1 MPFFQT
7 FLAQTAAAYLSSELG
22 TEIRIDKVDIVFFD
36 KANIEGVF
44 VEDIRHDTLL
54 YAQSLRV
61 NFAEIDLSN
70 SFIDIDEIKLTKTAA
85 HIIQY
90 KGDTT
95 FNFQH
100 FIDYFASTEEDTS
113 SSNFKLNVRK
123 LKLDDVNFV
132 YQDQNAVKTD
142 FGLDYSDLDIR
153 HLNGELSKFEMGDE
167 LLRIKID
174 DLQFNEK
181 SGLRL
186 NKLTASVLYSET
198 LIQLDNLTL
207 AYNNS
212 LLVSDQLQL
221 KTPNGSADFS
231 NFVHDVYFK
240 GNVRNSMLDLAD
252 VAYFAPVLN
261 GMDAKIKLDNV
272 NLSGPV
278 YGMKLD
284 SLVLS
289 TLSSTRLI
297 GNFQIPNLDDPE
309 EAFFEERIA
318 LFQTTVSDVQ
328 SLKLT
333 PFLDGEDY
341 IVLPASMVEAD
352 LIQIKDGHLTGYMS
366 NFQADGDL
374 TSGLGNVSS
383 EYGLRFFMDDN
394 QVLNYES
401 GLETGSGRDL
411 IIDSLDLGALTGNDL
426 LGKVTGFVSIGK
438 GSKGTSMDQLDLKFA
453 GHFTEIELDNYAY
466 QSVDVVS
473 GSFRNNVF
481 TGNIDIADDNLALNY
496 VGSVDL
502 KGQMKFDFIV
512 EIDSASLTELNYKQ
526 AEFVDRLVSKIE
538 VHIEGTSLDKIKGT
552 VEVRDLDYEEGDIDF
567 SLNKL
572 DLSITRSE
580 ITDSIALVSDYVDII
595 LAGKF
600 DLENLW
606 PVVQNQ
612 LARVINHVINE
623 TDASA
628 SKNEFYDLKV
638 NMKDV
643 NPLLQFVDPLLYIA
657 EDSKIRSSYTK
668 KINKLSFEFTSDL
681 VSYDGMK
688 FSDIVLRNYFDSIRA
703 NVQYEI
709 GLVQLSDSLGVRNA
723 ALFSY
728 LKNNHFSTN
737 IGWDRYMDVEPA
749 LFAFTTEIANDL
761 TVSTEFN
768 PSFFFL
774 RSEKWNI
781 SPKSKLVWNPDLI
794 EFKDFDIV
802 NKNHL
807 VNVHGKVS
815 KNPADWLYFQVR
827 DFDLADLNGIL
838 DGIVTIGGV
847 LNIDGGVSDVYNNIR
862 FMSLTEIKSLIIDD
876 ELVGDLLVDNKWNKD
891 KNSVE
896 IFGNLKR
903 DRKETF
909 KFSGNYFPSL
919 EKENLNMSLTFDNT
933 DIGFLN
939 AFSDPELYTDIA
951 GILNGKLFVS
961 GELLNPKVNGALQ
974 LLSTRL
980 KVPMLN
986 VGFGLAGELKFE
998 PERITASNMTVV
1010 DEEGNRARATVD
1022 ISHFA
1027 WGNWK
1032 YLIGL
1037 DMNGPGTDDRFM
1049 AMNTFYRDGDLYYGK
1064 AYVNG
1069 VVTVKGTPELTEMDI
1084 DANTLRGT
1092 DLKLAMYGTS
1102 DLEESSF
1109 ILFDTIIPSQQTK
1122 GETTVDQLESSGLV
1136 MKMKFNISKDTKTTI
1151 VFDPIFDDQIVID
1164 QGEGQLEMLMDEYGE
1179 IEMRGQYVILDG
1191 TYYMRVKG
1199 LVQKDF
1205 QIESGSD
1212 VKWTGSPYDA
1222 YININANYETSISL
1236 EPILPEGAPDKSNEK
1251 ETVIATLMMSR
1262 TLMDPAISF
1271 KIAAPYSDDISQT
1284 ALRALEADK
1293 DQLNKQ
1299 FFSILAIGKFSST
1312 QNGTGGT
1319 GNAAVDFAEGQIN
1332 ELLNKFSDKYDLA
1345 ADLGGNTK
1353 AIDVKTQVS
1362 DKITITTSLGVV
1374 SGEESGGLIGDVNIE
1389 YRLNDDGSFTV
1400 NVFNTSNQGVDA
1412 TNGPF
1417 TQGVSL
1423 HYEEVFDNAKEFKLL
1438 QGFLNIFRSKAKDV
1452 DYKKAKSNGKKQ
1464 PVNGAKEE
1472 ILNEQK
1478 VNQKP
1483 IENANE
1489 PPAESEGED

>member
-1 MPFFQT
+1 MSFFQT

-36 KANIEGVF
+36 RANIEGVF
-44 VEDIRHDTLL
+44 VEDKRHDTLL
-54 YAQSLRV
+54 YAQELRL
-61 NFAEIDLSN
+61 NFAEIDLEN
-70 SFIDIDEIKLTKTAA
+70 SFFDVDQITLSQTSAKIV
-85 HIIQY
+85 QY
-90 KGDTT
+90 AGDST

-100 FIDYFASTEEDTS
+100 FVDYFASAEEDTS
-113 SSNFKLNVRK
+113 SSAFKLNVRK

-132 YQDQNAVKTD
+132 YQDQNAEKAN
-142 FGLDYSDLDIR
+142 FGLDYSNLKIN
-153 HLNGELSKFEMGDE
+153 HLMGELSAFEMGDE
-167 LLRIKID
+167 AIRIHVDALSFK
-174 DLQFNEK
+174 ER
-181 SGLRL
+181 SGFELD
-186 NKLTASVLYSET
+186 NFSANIVYSPT
-198 LIQLDNLTL
+198 IIQLDKLTF

-212 LLVSDQLQL
+212 LIVSDQLQL

-231 NFVHDVYFK
+231 DFVHDVYFK
-240 GNVRNSMLDLAD
+240 GNLRNSLLDLSD
-252 VAYFAPVLN
+252 IAYFAPVLY

-272 NLSGPV
+272 DISGPV

-289 TLSSTRLI
+289 TLASTQLV
-297 GNFQIPNLDDPE
+297 GNFQIPNFDDPVND
-309 EAFFEERIA
+309 FFEERIV
-318 LFQTTVSDVQ
+318 LFQTTVADIQ

-333 PFLDGEDY
+333 PFLDSADY
-341 IVLPASMVEAD
+341 IVLPETMIAAD
-352 LIQIKDGHLTGYMS
+352 LIQFENGHLTGYM
-366 NFQADGDL
+366 NDFQADGDL

-383 EYGLRFFMDDN
+383 EYGLRFFMGEDDI
-394 QVLNYES
+394 LHYES
-401 GLETGSGRDL
+401 GLETGTGRDL
-411 IIDSLDLGALTGNDL
+411 ILENLNLGALTGNDL
-426 LGKVTGFVSIGK
+426 LGNVSGFVSIGK
-438 GSKGTSMDQLDLKFA
+438 GSKGTSMEQLDILFA
-453 GHFTEIELDNYAY
+453 GHFNEIVLDNYAY
-466 QSVDVVS
+466 QAIDIKS
-473 GSFRNNVF
+473 GSFKNNVF

-502 KGQMKFDFIV
+502 KEEMKFDFIV
-512 EIDSASLTELNYKQ
+512 QIDSASLTELNYKQ
-526 AEFVDRLVSKIE
+526 AEFVDRLVSKVE
-538 VHIEGTSLDKIKGT
+538 VHIEGTSLDKMKGT
-552 VEVRDLDYEEGDIDF
+552 VAVRDLDYEEGDIDF

-580 ITDSIALVSDYVDII
+580 LTDSVTLVSDYVDLI

-612 LARVINHVINE
+612 LARVINHVVNE

-638 NMKDV
+638 NFKDV
-643 NPLLQFVDPLLYIA
+643 NPLLQFVDPLLFIA
-657 EDSKIRSSYTK
+657 EDSKIRSSYSK

-681 VSYDGMK
+681 VTYDGMK
-688 FSDIVLRNYFDSIRA
+688 FSDIVLKNYFDSIRA

-709 GLVQLSDSLGVRNA
+709 GLVQLTDSLGVRNA

-728 LKNNHFSTN
+728 LKDNHFSTN
-737 IGWDRYMDVEPA
+737 IGWDRYIDVEPA
-749 LFAFTTEIANDL
+749 LFAFTTEIDDDL
-761 TVSTEFN
+761 TVETEFN

-781 SPKSKLVWNPDLI
+781 SPKSTLIWNPDLI

-802 NKNHL
+802 NQNHL

-838 DGIVTIGGV
+838 DGIITIGGV

-862 FMSLTEIKSLIIDD
+862 FMSLTDIKSLIIDD
-876 ELVGDLLVDNKWNKD
+876 ELVGDLIIDNKWNKE

-909 KFSGNYFPSL
+909 KFAGNYFPSL
-919 EKENLNMSLTFDNT
+919 EKDNLNLSLIFDRT

-939 AFSDPELYTDIA
+939 AFSDPEMYTDID
-951 GILNGKLFVS
+951 GILQGKLLIT
-961 GELLNPKVNGALQ
+961 GELFNPRVNGALE
-974 LLSTRL
+974 LLAAQV
-980 KVPMLN
+980 KVPMFN
-986 VGFGLAGELKFE
+986 VGFGITGELKFE
-998 PERITASNMTVV
+998 PNRIHASTMTVM
-1010 DEEGNRARATVD
+1010 DEEGNRARATID
-1022 ISHFA
+1022 IGHSD
-1027 WGNWK
+1027 WGNWN
-1032 YLIGL
+1032 YVIGL
-1037 DMNGPGTDDRFM
+1037 DMNGPGTDNRFL

-1069 VVTVKGTPELTEMDI
+1069 AVSIKGTPELTEMDI
-1084 DANTLRGT
+1084 DATTLRGT
-1092 DLKLAMYGTS
+1092 DLKLAMYGAS

-1109 ILFDTIIPSQQTK
+1109 ILFDTIIPSKQSN
-1122 GETTVDQLESSGLV
+1122 GEMVVDQLESSGLI
-1136 MKMKFNISKDTKTTI
+1136 MKMKFNISKDTKATI
-1151 VFDPIFDDQIVID
+1151 IFDPIYDDQIVIE

-1179 IEMRGQYVILDG
+1179 MEMRGKYTILEG
-1191 TYYMRVKG
+1191 NYFMRVKG

-1205 QIESGSD
+1205 VIESGSD
-1212 VKWTGSPYDA
+1212 LKWTGSPYDA
-1222 YININANYETSISL
+1222 YIDISANYESYISL
-1236 EPILPEGAPDKSNEK
+1236 EPILPPDAIDKSTEK
-1251 ETVIATLMMSR
+1251 EKVIATLIMSR

-1271 KIAAPYSDDISQT
+1271 KLAAPNADDVSQT
-1284 ALRALEADK
+1284 ALRALEADQ

-1312 QNGTGGT
+1312 QGGTGGT
-1319 GNAAVDFAEGQIN
+1319 GNAAIDFAEGQIN

-1345 ADLGGNTK
+1345 ADLGGNKT
-1353 AIDVKTQVS
+1353 ALDVKTQVS

-1374 SGEESGGLIGDVNIE
+1374 SGSEAGGLIGDVNIE

-1400 NVFNTSNQGVDA
+1400 NVFNTSNQGTNA

-1423 HYEEVFDNAKEFKLL
+1423 HYEEVFDNSKEFKLL
-1438 QGFLNIFRSKAKDV
+1438 QGFLNIFRSKANDV

-1464 PVNGAKEE
+1464 PVEGAKEE
-1472 ILNEQK
+1472 ILERQNGS
-1478 VNQKP
+1478 N
-1483 IENANE
+1483 
-1489 PPAESEGED
+1489 